1 MVGITSKYY
10 DLGKTWGE
18 NYVRYLKGFW
28 ELPQDLANPNI
39 GVLAKAAFVRW
50 LTANISFDETTGF
63 TRVSYKYEPELI
75 YILEQRLP
83 RFADDRGWTKTLI

>member
-39 GVLAKAAFVRW
+39 GVLAKAAFVR
-50 LTANISFDETTGF
+50 
-63 TRVSYKYEPELI
+63 R
-75 YILEQRLP
+75 
-83 RFADDRGWTKTLI
+83 